1 MSANKT
7 FITINFLL
15 LKVKIK
21 EIYCKSVLSKSGIY
35 GVDYAL
41 NPYTGCQHGCIY
53 CYAIFMRRFTNR
65 KEKWGEF
72 VDIKINAP
80 TILSKEIKKFQ
91 KDSILISSV
100 TDAYQPL
107 ERKYEITRKCLN
119 VLSKYDFPVTFLTKS
134 DLILRDLDLIEQM
147 NSKVGFTFTTIDEN
161 IRKIFEPR
169 ASSIEK
175 RLDALENIE
184 NKYIFFGPILPLF
197 SDTEEKIREAFI
209 KFEEKNV
216 KRLYIDKM
224 NLYPNVWKRMKEFL
238 DRKTVTEYQKIK
250 NSEEYPILLKKR
262 ISDIL
267 KDFNFEYKIGW

>member
-1 MSANKT
+1 
-7 FITINFLL
+7 
-15 LKVKIK
+15 VKIK

-41 NPYTGCQHGCIY
+41 NPYTGCGHGCIY
-53 CYAIFMRRFTNR
+53 CYAIFMRRFTNH
-65 KEKWGEF
+65 KERWGEF

-91 KDSILISSV
+91 RGSILISSV

-134 DLILRDLDLIEQM
+134 DLILRDLDLIDEM
-147 NSKVGFTFTTIDEN
+147 NSEVGFTFTTIDEN
-161 IRKIFEPR
+161 IRKIFEPG
-169 ASSIEK
+169 ASPIEK
-175 RLDALENIE
+175 RFNALENIE

-197 SDTEEKIREAFI
+197 SDSEEKIREAFT

-216 KRLYIDKM
+216 KYVYMDKM
-224 NLYPNVWKRMKEFL
+224 NLYPNVWKRIKELL
-238 DRKTVTEYQKIK
+238 DHKTIIAYQKIK

-267 KDFNFEYKIGW
+267 KDFNFEYKVGW

>member
-1 MSANKT
+1 
-7 FITINFLL
+7 
-15 LKVKIK
+15 
-21 EIYCKSVLSKSGIY
+21 
-35 GVDYAL
+35 
-41 NPYTGCQHGCIY
+41 
-53 CYAIFMRRFTNR
+53 
-65 KEKWGEF
+65 
-72 VDIKINAP
+72 
-80 TILSKEIKKFQ
+80 
-91 KDSILISSV
+91 
-100 TDAYQPL
+100 
-107 ERKYEITRKCLN
+107 
-119 VLSKYDFPVTFLTKS
+119 
-134 DLILRDLDLIEQM
+134 DLIEQM

-216 KRLYIDKM
+216 KSLYIDKM
-224 NLYPNVWKRMKEFL
+224 NLYQNVWKRMKEFL